1 MTLRSITLLQN
12 FVFVN
17 NTQCQRRDSNP
28 FNAMTGI
35 LMELL
40 SRFELLTFYL
50 PCKCSTY

>member
-28 FNAMTGI
+28 FNTMTGI
-35 LMELL
+35 LMELQSGL
-40 SRFELLTFYL
+40 EPPTSSL
-50 PCKCSTY
+50 PRKCSAY